1 MQVMIVDDDPWIA
14 DLLKQIVLNV
24 RPGVQVNCFG
34 NVQSAFASWREV
46 RYALV
51 LADWNL
57 PDGSGVNLLQKI
69 RVEDRKTPLVMIT
82 GRSDRQ
88 SVLEVRRLGISAFIT
103 KPFDVPR
110 VVACIEGLL
119 PLQDFVPSAP
129 ITQDT
134 FITYLSG
141 LAAEDLDLPML
152 EQVKA
157 QLQLGYRGE
166 SLDLRELASSWQG
179 DPSLCMHLIAAS
191 NSAAYIGLGAQC
203 ISLSDALRRLGPR
216 TSVNLAMGF
225 ALKQISMQGNLVL
238 SVLMKDYLD
247 NAASLAE
254 RVVPLAKQCGIEPA
268 PLQTAALLHR
278 IGELCVIY
286 QAQKWENQGNTLDE
300 NLLMQAISD
309 FAAPF
314 AIKLKAQWGVPMV
327 LRELIGVIYAL
338 PQAQVRREQVL
349 MRLAAAINNSE
360 PPATVDRLMRL
371 AGLA

>member
-14 DLLKQIVLNV
+14 DLLKQIVLSL
-24 RPGVQVNCFG
+24 RPGIQVNCFG
-34 NVQSAFASWREV
+34 DMQSAFASWQEA
-46 RYALV
+46 RYTLV

-57 PDGSGVNLLQKI
+57 PDGSGVSLLQKI
-69 RVEDRKTPLVMIT
+69 RLQDRETPLVMIT

-119 PLQDFVPSAP
+119 PQQDFVATAP
-129 ITQDT
+129 MTQEAFT
-134 FITYLSG
+134 AYLSG
-141 LAAEDLDLPML
+141 LTADGLDLPML
-152 EQVKA
+152 EQVKE

-166 SLDLRELASSWQG
+166 SLDLRELASGWQG
-179 DPSLCMHLIAAS
+179 DPSLCVHLIAAS

-203 ISLSDALRRLGPR
+203 TSLRDALRRLGPR

-225 ALKQISMQGNLVL
+225 ALKQVNMQDNLVL

-247 NAASLAE
+247 NATALAE
-254 RVVPLAKQCGIEPA
+254 RVVSLAKQCGIEPV

-286 QAQKWENQGNTLDE
+286 QAYKWENQGNTLDE
-300 NLLMQAISD
+300 NLLMQAICD

-314 AIKLKAQWGVPMV
+314 AIKLKAQWELPMA
-327 LRELIGVIYAL
+327 LRELIGAVYAL

-360 PPATVDRLMRL
+360 PPATVDRLSRL

>member
-24 RPGVQVNCFG
+24 RPGVQVNCFAD
-34 NVQSAFASWREV
+34 VQSAFASWRET

-69 RVEDRKTPLVMIT
+69 RVQDRETPLVMIT

-110 VVACIEGLL
+110 VVACIEELL
-119 PLQDFVPSAP
+119 PLQDFVPTAP
-129 ITQDT
+129 SIQEA
-134 FITYLSG
+134 FIAYLSG

-152 EQVKA
+152 EKVKE

-191 NSAAYIGLGAQC
+191 NSAAYIGFGAQC
-203 ISLSDALRRLGPR
+203 TSLSDALRRLGPR

-225 ALKQISMQGNLVL
+225 ALKQISMQGSLVL
-238 SVLMKDYLD
+238 SVLMKEYLD
-247 NAASLAE
+247 SALSLAE
-254 RVVPLAKQCGIEPA
+254 RVVALAKQCGVEPA

-286 QAQKWENQGNTLDE
+286 QAYKWESQGNRLDE
-300 NLLMQAISD
+300 SLLMQAVND
-309 FAAPF
+309 FSAPL
-314 AIKLKAQWGVPMV
+314 AIKLKAQWSVPMV
-327 LRELIGVIYAL
+327 LREMIGAVYAL
-338 PQAQVRREQVL
+338 PQAQIRREQVL

>member
-24 RPGVQVNCFG
+24 RPGVQVNCFAD
-34 NVQSAFASWREV
+34 VQSAFASWRET

-57 PDGSGVNLLQKI
+57 PDGSGVNLLQRI
-69 RVEDRKTPLVMIT
+69 RVQDRETPLVMIT

-119 PLQDFVPSAP
+119 PLQDFVPTTP
-129 ITQDT
+129 IIQEA
-134 FITYLSG
+134 FIAYLSG

-152 EQVKA
+152 EKVKE

-203 ISLSDALRRLGPR
+203 TNLSDALRRLGPR

-238 SVLMKDYLD
+238 SVLMKEYLD
-247 NAASLAE
+247 SGVSLAE
-254 RVVPLAKQCGIEPA
+254 RVVALAKQCGVEPA

-286 QAQKWENQGNTLDE
+286 QAYKWESQGNRLDE
-300 NLLMQAISD
+300 SLLMQAVND
-309 FAAPF
+309 FAAPL
-314 AIKLKAQWGVPMV
+314 AIKLKAQWSVPMA
-327 LRELIGVIYAL
+327 LREMIGAVYAL
-338 PQAQVRREQVL
+338 PQSQIRREQVL